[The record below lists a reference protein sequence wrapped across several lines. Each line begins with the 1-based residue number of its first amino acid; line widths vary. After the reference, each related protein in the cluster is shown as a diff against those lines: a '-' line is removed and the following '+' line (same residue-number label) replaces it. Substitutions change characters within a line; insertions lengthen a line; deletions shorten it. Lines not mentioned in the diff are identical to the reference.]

1 MYERGVVVL
10 LFPVVRG
17 RGEVLRSLA
26 VLHWNLL
33 AGGVDHL
40 GTGLTLVTLGLS
52 LLLLAL
58 LLRPHQDTLAL
69 SAVHLLAGCLG
80 NGDAS
85 LFRLWI
91 TSGLKSLQ
99 TNLFLSW
106 STSLSCLADTSPGGD
121 DPGNVETFLLF
132 LVLADFLLL
141 KLTLLHRDSLTLV
154 LWNLL
159 TFVIVTAFLNI
170 NRLALVFI
178 NLFADLFLFLSTDFI
193 QIFYTLALCC
203 YLNCCLT
210 DVLRYVLTDYL
221 HGGSAEL
228 LRDAGT
234 VLSCGLN
241 ADLPLLSV
249 ADRVLEVHTDLSATL
264 LTDLDCGGLAL
275 RLVGGG
281 AVGRDWG
288 GRRVG

>member
-17 RGEVLRSLA
+17 RGEVLGRLA
-26 VLHWNLL
+26 LLHWNFL

-40 GTGLTLVTLGLS
+40 GTDLTLVTLGLR
-52 LLLLAL
+52 LLLAL

-69 SAVHLLAGCLG
+69 SAVHLLAGSLG
-80 NGDAS
+80 NGDAG
-85 LFRLWI
+85 LFRLGL

-106 STSLSCLADTSPGGD
+106 SAALSCLADTSPGGD

-141 KLTLLHRDSLTLV
+141 KLTLLNGDSLTLV

-170 NRLALVFI
+170 NCLALIFI
-178 NLFADLFLFLSTDFI
+178 NLLADLFLFLPTDFI

-221 HGGSAEL
+221 HGGSTEL

-234 VLSCGLN
+234 VLICGLN
-241 ADLPLLSV
+241 TDLPLLSV

-264 LTDLDCGGLAL
+264 LTYL
-275 RLVGGG
+275 
-281 AVGRDWG
+281 
-288 GRRVG
+288 